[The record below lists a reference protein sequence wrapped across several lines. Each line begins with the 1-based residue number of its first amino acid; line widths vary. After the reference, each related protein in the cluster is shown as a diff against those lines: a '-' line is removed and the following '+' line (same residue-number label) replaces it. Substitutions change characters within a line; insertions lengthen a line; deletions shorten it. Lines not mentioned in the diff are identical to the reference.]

1 VKSNPILQT
10 LLKLGFTSILLGYFL
25 VWLPHQSVGLSFIG
39 LEMGEWTKFLPK
51 VQQGQYLA
59 DQILF
64 YIPPISL
71 SLMLV
76 VWTIDWPNNSWKTW
90 LMRCTAILISLLAFP
105 PIESIQYESTIQWLP
120 RLLLVLAVLAA
131 VLLMLFAAK
140 LEQNRKEMIKW
151 SSIALLGLL
160 GALLPLW
167 TFMSFQQEI
176 SSIFRSNVEVG
187 PGLLLNTIGNLM
199 IVAVGSVNIY
209 NILKQTSNESIT
221 A

>member
-1 VKSNPILQT
+1 
-10 LLKLGFTSILLGYFL
+10 
-25 VWLPHQSVGLSFIG
+25 
-39 LEMGEWTKFLPK
+39 MGEWTKFLPK

-59 DQILF
+59 NQILF

-90 LMRCTAILISLLAFP
+90 LMRCIAILISLLAFP
-105 PIESIQYESTIQWLP
+105 PIESIQYQSTIQWPP
-120 RLLLVLAVLAA
+120 RLLLVLVVLAT
-131 VLLMLFAAK
+131 VLLMLFASK

-151 SSIALLGLL
+151 STITVLGLL

-176 SSIFRSNVEVG
+176 SSIFGSNVGVG

-199 IVAVGSVNIY
+199 VVAVGSVNSY
-209 NILKQTSNESIT
+209 NILKQTSNESII